1 MEDVADE
8 DYLPLGTA
16 ESVAEAIR
24 AAFPGAQWSGPTS
37 AIWAL
42 DEDTAVMINFADVE
56 STNAIQVSVSGT
68 GNRIP
73 HLLALANANA
83 WVVLDC
89 ATTEFLS
96 ESDSATEGW
105 AGYQSLLQQ
114 LRGAGPTTG

>member
-1 MEDVADE
+1 
-8 DYLPLGTA
+8 
-16 ESVAEAIR
+16 
-24 AAFPGAQWSGPTS
+24 
-37 AIWAL
+37 L